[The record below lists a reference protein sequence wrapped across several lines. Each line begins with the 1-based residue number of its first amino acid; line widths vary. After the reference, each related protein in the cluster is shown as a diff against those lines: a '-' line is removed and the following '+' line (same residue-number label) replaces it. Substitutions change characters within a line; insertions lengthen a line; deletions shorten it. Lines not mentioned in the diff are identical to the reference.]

1 MKNKRHLIYRCEIT
15 GGQKYTKREVSSGCG
30 CWTVHSTTR
39 MTTPSYKEDQIRP
52 WIATCKYCGK
62 KSRMRT
68 RDEPNHEFATRDAA
82 VVEAARRND
91 MEGNNRGPPQFLVYE
106 CKNRAR
112 GKPLE
117 TLHVPK
123 SGCGRIGIL
132 RTRTIMGRWDDPWVA
147 QCPECKKRNWLNDA
161 DDVTVHSTKA
171 EALAEKELREKD
183 KDVVTKDDSTPK
195 IEKDKDVS
203 KDVCTPKIMPMSD
216 YLALTH
222 DSIVINLR
230 KDDPKTPLIMSIIQ
244 SVLHLGEWEE

>member
-1 MKNKRHLIYRCEIT
+1 MKIKRHLIYRCEIT

-52 WIATCKYCGK
+52 WIAVCKYCGK

-68 RDEPNHEFATRDAA
+68 RDEPIHEFATRDAA

-91 MEGNNRGPPQFLVYE
+91 MEGNTP
-106 CKNRAR
+106 
-112 GKPLE
+112 
-117 TLHVPK
+117 H
-123 SGCGRIGIL
+123 
-132 RTRTIMGRWDDPWVA
+132 
-147 QCPECKKRNWLNDA
+147 
-161 DDVTVHSTKA
+161 H
-171 EALAEKELREKD
+171 EA
-183 KDVVTKDDSTPK
+183 
-195 IEKDKDVS
+195 IEKDEDVS

-244 SVLHLGEWEE
+244 SVLHLGEWKE